1 MIDIFKRL
9 FAPKEGTLRFREEM
23 ASKICKHPL
32 KYITEPSKTDDGDTV
47 IGKGGICYVKD
58 GDFIVTSQEKILFRT
73 PVCELE
79 AYELMSLEGAVC
91 KGYDK
96 ENDGA
101 YRSVT
106 VFYKYYRK

>member
-1 MIDIFKRL
+1 MANPFKKL
-9 FAPKEGTLRFREEM
+9 FAPKEGSRRFREEM
-23 ASKICKHPL
+23 AAKICTHPL
-32 KYITEPSKTDDGDTV
+32 KYITKPSEGDDGDII
-47 IGKGGICYVKD
+47 IGKGGICWVKD
-58 GDFIVTSQEKILFRT
+58 GEFVVSSQEKILFRT
-73 PVCELE
+73 DLEALE

-96 ENDGA
+96 ENGGE

>member
-1 MIDIFKRL
+1 MLL
-9 FAPKEGTLRFREEM
+9 FLELYQQ
-23 ASKICKHPL
+23 I
-32 KYITEPSKTDDGDTV
+32 
-47 IGKGGICYVKD
+47 KD
-58 GDFIVTSQEKILFRT
+58 LISLNFIVTSQEKILFRT

-96 ENDGA
+96 ENDGE